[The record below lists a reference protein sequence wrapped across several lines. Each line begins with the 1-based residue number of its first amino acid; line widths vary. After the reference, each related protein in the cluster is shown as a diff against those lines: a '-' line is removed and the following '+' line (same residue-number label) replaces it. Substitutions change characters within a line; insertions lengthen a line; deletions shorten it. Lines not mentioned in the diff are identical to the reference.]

1 MAMARWQASV
11 TDAAGNVVPGAMVE
25 VRREGGGLVQLYS
38 DRAGT
43 IAKGNPF
50 AADSDGFAFFHAP
63 GGAYRVRAYAGAF
76 ERIWRYVAV
85 GLGGESDLTIIPLDP
100 STPQVAELADRDPY
114 DDEAEGFRVI
124 VSDTGDGRAAL
135 YTMGGGGSGDWSD
148 PAYITADTVAGVQ
161 SSDSSV
167 TDIRAMTQAEYD
179 ALDPVSVTTFYII
192 TE

>member
-1 MAMARWQASV
+1 MAMARWQASI

-25 VRREGGGLVQLYS
+25 VRREGGSLVQLYS

-85 GLGGESDLTIIPLDP
+85 GLGAESDLTIIPLDGT
-100 STPQVAELADRDPY
+100 TPQVDDLAARAAY
-114 DDEAEGFRVI
+114 DGQAAGFRII
-124 VSDTGDGRAAL
+124 VSDVGDGRAAL
-135 YTMGGGGSGDWSD
+135 YSKVSNTSGDWSQ

-161 SSDSSV
+161 SSDNSV

-192 TE
+192 TD